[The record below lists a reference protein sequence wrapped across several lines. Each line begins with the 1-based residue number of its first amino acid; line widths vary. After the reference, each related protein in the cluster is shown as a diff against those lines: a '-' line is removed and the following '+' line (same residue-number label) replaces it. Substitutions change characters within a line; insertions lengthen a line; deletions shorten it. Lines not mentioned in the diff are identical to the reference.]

1 MLGLLH
7 TAASHAPAFEA
18 RLRAVDA
25 TIAVRHAVEPR
36 LLADAAAAGRVDA
49 ALRARVVAA
58 VDDLRAAGARLVVCT
73 CTTIG
78 DAAESADRPASPVLR
93 VDRPMAEAAVARG
106 ARIGVVAALPTA
118 LEATLELLRRVAA
131 EQGRDVAPRAVTCAE
146 AWPSFERGDLDGYLT
161 AVATAVRAAADDAD
175 AVVLAQ
181 ASMAGV
187 IERVG
192 DLAVPVLASPELGIR
207 TAVERYRALG

>member
-7 TAASHAPAFEA
+7 TAASHAATLEA
-18 RLRAVDA
+18 RARAVDP
-25 TIAVRHAVEPR
+25 TLGVRHAVEPG
-36 LLADAAAAGRVDA
+36 LLADATAAGGVDE

-58 VDDLRAAGARLVVCT
+58 VDGLRAAGARLVVCT

-78 DAAESADRPASPVLR
+78 DAAESADRPAAPVLR
-93 VDRPMAEAAVARG
+93 IDRPMAEAAVARG

-118 LEATLELLRRVAA
+118 LAATLELLRRVAA
-131 EQGRDVAPRAVTCAE
+131 EQGRAVTPRAVSCAE
-146 AWPSFERGDLDGYLT
+146 AWPSFERGDLDGYLA
-161 AVATAVRAAADDAD
+161 AVAAAVRTAADDAD

-187 IERVG
+187 IERLG
-192 DLAVPVLASPELGIR
+192 DLGVPLLASPALGIR
-207 TAVERYRALG
+207 AAVERYRAL